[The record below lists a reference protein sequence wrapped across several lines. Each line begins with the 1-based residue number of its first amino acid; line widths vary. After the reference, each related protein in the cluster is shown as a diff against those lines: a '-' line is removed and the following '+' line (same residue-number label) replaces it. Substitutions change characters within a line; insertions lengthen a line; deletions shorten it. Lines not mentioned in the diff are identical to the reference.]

1 MLFRSEKKEK
11 DPPHLIVTH
20 YLTFLTFTSS
30 THYCSTPTPS
40 ESNDSNLTI
49 PHHLSFVSLY
59 FVTLSAK
66 PVHLSAT
73 NRSKFKPKYL
83 PPPFSCC
90 FSYLPKFYS
99 THKSLKVSPNLIHY
113 RSKISQNEEEK
124 SLNPLVHLDKVTA
137 ASIRE

>member
-1 MLFRSEKKEK
+1 MWPFWPLFDFFDIYFFHPLLFHSHSIRIQL
-11 DPPHLIVTH
+11 DN
-20 YLTFLTFTSS
+20 SS
-30 THYCSTPTPS
+30 SPF
-40 ESNDSNLTI
+40 I
-49 PHHLSFVSLY
+49 RVSLY

-73 NRSKFKPKYL
+73 NSSKFKPKYL

-99 THKSLKVSPNLIHY
+99 THRSLKVSPNLIHH